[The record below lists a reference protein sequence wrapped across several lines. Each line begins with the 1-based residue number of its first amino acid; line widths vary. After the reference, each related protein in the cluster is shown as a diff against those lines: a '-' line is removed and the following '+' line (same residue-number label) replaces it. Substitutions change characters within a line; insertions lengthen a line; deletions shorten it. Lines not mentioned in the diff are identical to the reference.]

1 MKNALWLF
9 SAATLILAVF
19 FPSFVVLQQE
29 RRRNTEYE
37 QQIAQLKAKN
47 RQLEEEKRLLLE
59 NPVYLERVAR
69 EKMGLVREGEVIYR
83 LTPVEQEE

>member
-1 MKNALWLF
+1 MKNAIWLF
-9 SAATLILAVF
+9 GFATIILVVF

-29 RRRNTEYE
+29 RRRNSEYE
-37 QQIAQLKAKN
+37 QQVAQLKAKN